1 MAHVI
6 DIWLIKY
13 STVLKKF
20 WRNQFSLALPTAKPK
35 KSGLLKMVIIFD
47 KPSTQSQVSLCK
59 KKGILWSKIETRN
72 RGCLPRKIM

>member
-1 MAHVI
+1 MII

-20 WRNQFSLALPTAKPK
+20 WSNQFSLALPTAKPK

-47 KPSTQSQVSLCK
+47 KPSTQSQQVSLCK
-59 KKGILWSKIETRN
+59 KRHPLVKN
-72 RGCLPRKIM
+72 